1 LSQIYVG
8 LNNDT
13 NPFYIYESES
23 MAPILHKGDL
33 IVANYNNTN
42 FNDSKFGD
50 IIIFKATDPAEHNKI
65 IAHRVVKIF
74 HKGDVLAGNSAF
86 NNLCELM
93 IMPKINNI
101 GKIMMTKGDANDCSI
116 PLVDFPVTPKNHI
129 GMVVS
134 IGHK

>member
-1 LSQIYVG
+1 
-8 LNNDT
+8 
-13 NPFYIYESES
+13 

-74 HKGDVLAGNSAF
+74 QKGDVLAGNSAF
-86 NNLCELM
+86 NNLCEPM

-101 GKIMMTKGDANDCSI
+101 GKIIMTKGDVNDCSI
-116 PLVDFPVTPKNHI
+116 PLVDFPVTPKNYI
-129 GMVVS
+129 GKVVD

>member
-1 LSQIYVG
+1 MKGVKMEYRTNFGLCSPDLLSQIYVG

-50 IIIFKATDPAEHNKI
+50 IIIFKATDPAE
-65 IAHRVVKIF
+65 RP
-74 HKGDVLAGNSAF
+74 
-86 NNLCELM
+86 C
-93 IMPKINNI
+93 
-101 GKIMMTKGDANDCSI
+101 
-116 PLVDFPVTPKNHI
+116 
-129 GMVVS
+129 
-134 IGHK
+134 